1 MPDEIDRGTY
11 ELRRMLGT
19 MVGEA
24 YRELVERIE
33 SGDEIITVAEW
44 KILIG
49 QWMQR
54 PETTSGF
61 QSLVDRCRVNRVNP
75 GDSQLFKNEFVK
87 YVSSDIKVL
96 FLDKLRDSVAYL
108 SFLIAGRKPAIIQ
121 RVNALENLGLK

>member
-24 YRELVERIE
+24 YRELVERINND
-33 SGDEIITVAEW
+33 DETISIAEW
-44 KILIG
+44 QVLIG

-61 QSLVDRCRVNRVNP
+61 LSLVQRCHVNRVNP
-75 GDSQLFKNEFVK
+75 SDSRIFKNEFVK
-87 YVSSDIKVL
+87 YVSSDLKVL

-121 RVNALENLGLK
+121 RVGSLENLGLK